1 MFSKSQGFKEGLLD
15 VAVSLVEHRS
25 VFKFNCPLAGSVIG
39 WAGLAPDYSMPPG
52 LPPVAHILGSVKN
65 WSIFFSGLMEDAQLC
80 RIRQLPRS

>member
-39 WAGLAPDYSMPPG
+39 WAGLNLVSCQTLSPAVYIAG
-52 LPPVAHILGSVKN
+52 LGS
-65 WSIFFSGLMEDAQLC
+65 
-80 RIRQLPRS
+80 RPRTMVLSTW